1 MIYLKQEGTN
11 VRQNRK
17 DRSEYMFWK
26 QRFLEDIHDAYESG
40 YKAGFYKG
48 YKEGFD
54 KGRRK
59 RIIELYRKEII
70 SIEIAMSELN
80 MTKEEIEKE
89 MSETS

>member
-1 MIYLKQEGTN
+1 
-11 VRQNRK
+11 
-17 DRSEYMFWK
+17 MFWK

-40 YKAGFYKG
+40 YKDGFYKG

-89 MSETS
+89 MSELLIAMHHSQQSCSLIRHLL

>member
-1 MIYLKQEGTN
+1 
-11 VRQNRK
+11 
-17 DRSEYMFWK
+17 MFWK

-80 MTKEEIEKE
+80 MTKEEIEKA
-89 MSETS
+89 MSELPIAMHHSQQ